1 MKSFQEVW
9 LEKADFESLIYS
21 GSRAVTGRKDKF
33 LDELDNSIISLKRLY
48 NQKFID
54 RMKQAALDVILFN
67 EKKFQRDWSSTVHK
81 KFTSPFRIA
90 TVTWNVNAVHP

>member
-1 MKSFQEVW
+1 M
-9 LEKADFESLIYS
+9 
-21 GSRAVTGRKDKF
+21 TGRKDKF

-67 EKKFQRDWSSTVHK
+67 EKKFQKDWSSTVHK
-81 KFTSPFRIA
+81 KYTSPFRVSMI
-90 TVTWNVNAVHP
+90 TWNVNAVAPEKLNLV